1 MTHSQYVIIGGGM
14 TAILRCGPVE
24 DRYGG
29 WRNLSVEGAMN
40 PNRGHH
46 EWCVV

>member
-29 WRNLSVEGAMN
+29 WQQFIR
-40 PNRGHH
+40 
-46 EWCVV
+46 